1 MDSSFNA
8 FQIFQSAAGKLSGTY
23 EKEEAAANVR
33 WLMEDK
39 LGFSRVDIALKK
51 QYAGGEVTLEEF
63 HVLLDKICKGEPIQ
77 YVLGYTEFLG
87 RKYQVNSSVLIPR
100 PETEE
105 LVSWIIKNNPMA
117 RTILDIGTGSGC
129 IAISLAKAIKSAEVM
144 AWDIDQDTLAVAT
157 RNAENLNAPVQ
168 MHRVDVLETWPETLL
183 EVASLDLIVSNPPYI
198 MEQEKPEMRNNV
210 LNYEPST
217 ALFVP
222 NEDPLLF
229 YRKIAEEAR
238 PFLSNGGK
246 LYFEIN
252 ENFGLEVIN
261 LMESLGYIEANINK
275 DLQGKSRMIQ
285 GTWMG

>member
-8 FQIFQSAAGKLSGTY
+8 FQIFQSAAGKLSGTH

-51 QYAGGEVTLEEF
+51 PYVGDEVTLEEF
-63 HVLLDKICKGEPIQ
+63 HVLLDKICEGDPIQ

-105 LVSWIIKNNPMA
+105 LVLKIIEENSEA
-117 RTILDIGTGSGC
+117 TRLLDIGTGSGC
-129 IAISLAKAIKSAEVM
+129 IAISLAKAMKKASVW
-144 AWDIDQDTLAVAT
+144 AWDIDEGTIAT
-157 RNAENLNAPVQ
+157 AKKNATNLNASVQ
-168 MHRVDVLETWPETLL
+168 FQIVDALGTWPDKE
-183 EVASLDLIVSNPPYI
+183 EKLDLIVSNPPYI
-198 MEQEKPEMRNNV
+198 TEKEKEDMRINV
-210 LNYEPST
+210 LGHEPAK

-222 NEDPLLF
+222 DNDTLLF
-229 YRKIAEEAR
+229 YRAIAEKSRTYLKRE
-238 PFLSNGGK
+238 GK

-252 ENFGLEVIN
+252 ENFGEEVVE
-261 LMESLGYIEANINK
+261 MVKGLGFQEVVCFHDFQDK
-275 DLQGKSRMIQ
+275 PRMIKACWR
-285 GTWMG
+285 G